1 MKWTP
6 KNLAIAAGV
15 VLVAGW
21 YVKRQAGEA
30 LDKVGQAVNP
40 TSDQN
45 LAYKGVNSVGEALTG
60 DDAFSLGSWLYDLT
74 HPNEGKDLTAP
85 VPIRRNEEGEE

>member
-15 VLVAGW
+15 VFVGGW
-21 YVKRQAGEA
+21 YLKQKAGYAVEA
-30 LDKVGQAVNP
+30 VGQAVNP

-45 LAYKGVNSVGEALTG
+45 LAYKGVICVGEALTG
-60 DDAFSLGSWLYDLT
+60 DQNFRLGSWWYDVVNDDPEEQT
-74 HPNEGKDLTAP
+74 YKP
-85 VPIRRNEEGEE
+85 PIERPDRQGL